1 MTSPVRSQRRRSESL
16 SDSPTAP
23 AKEGDPMSTHP
34 REERDPSGTDVR
46 LEPATTAFVAPSSG
60 ASRAT
65 GVRRTTRERAED
77 QRQEKLELVRQ
88 QVKSGSLVIRQMTEE
103 ERRCHPPA
111 ARPTQARA
119 R

>member
-1 MTSPVRSQRRRSESL
+1 
-16 SDSPTAP
+16 
-23 AKEGDPMSTHP
+23 MSTHP
-34 REERDPSGTDVR
+34 REERDPSATDVR
-46 LEPATTAFVAPSSG
+46 LEPAATALTPSPSG

-77 QRQEKLELVRQ
+77 QRQEKLELIRQ

-103 ERRCHPPA
+103 ERSWYPPRA
-111 ARPTQARA
+111 ARSTQARA